1 MTDLEI
7 LLLYGNWI
15 EDISPLAELVNL
27 ERLDLSDN
35 HITDIEALSEL
46 KELVWLMLD
55 FNQISDI
62 SVLLQLTSLEQVNI
76 RGNNLDLTPG
86 SAALQIIGELEGRGV
101 QVLY

>member
-7 LLLYGNWI
+7 LLLYGNRI

-62 SVLLQLTSLEQVNI
+62 SVLLQLTSLEQVN
-76 RGNNLDLTPG
+76 NNTISKYIYKSISSVKLRDWEKG
-86 SAALQIIGELEGRGV
+86 
-101 QVLY
+101 